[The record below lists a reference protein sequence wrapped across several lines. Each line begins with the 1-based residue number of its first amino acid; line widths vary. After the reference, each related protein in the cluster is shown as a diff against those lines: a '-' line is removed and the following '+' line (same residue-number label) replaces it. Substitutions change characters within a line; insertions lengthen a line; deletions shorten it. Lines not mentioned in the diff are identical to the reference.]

1 MKKLVISFALVI
13 FFVNLALAG
22 GILTNTNQSAQ
33 FVRMLSR
40 NASTDLDAVYFN
52 PAGLMVMENGFYF
65 GVHNQTIFQTK
76 TVVSGNPLLL
86 YDNEYIGDVKAPV
99 FPTAFAVYKTDKY
112 ALSLGFG
119 PNGGGGSADFA
130 TGLPSFESNFAK
142 LVPALSS
149 LSALGFPVEA
159 YDVDIKFEGT
169 SVFWG
174 IQLGLSYK
182 LSDAFSVYGGARY
195 MPSKNTYAGSMT
207 NIKLGPSDNLQNA
220 NTYLTNA
227 ATYATGMGTT
237 LSATA
242 SGLAPLIA
250 GGAGTLTISQAQ
262 ALGLIPAATAAQLT
276 GGLISLGVPSAQASA
291 MNFTQVQA
299 TYSAAGTQMTTT
311 GATLAANASQLVDK
325 EVDVEQTGTGFT
337 PILGANIHLEKLN
350 VGLKYE
356 FKTKLKLV
364 NDTKVDDVGMFPDG
378 KKVHSDMPAIFA
390 LGADYKISDKLKA
403 SLSYNLYFDKDVN
416 WGLNIYNEQRTI
428 DNNYFEIALGVE
440 YAVSE
445 KLTLSCGAMN
455 SNTGVS
461 EAYQSDFSYSN
472 DSYTGGL
479 GFSYKINDKLT
490 LDAGFMYTSYV
501 NDEKSFAPEG
511 LPSYTEDYDKKT
523 TTFAVGIGYKIF

>member
-1 MKKLVISFALVI
+1 MKKLVISPALVI

-33 FVRMLSR
+33 FARMLSR

-76 TVVSGNPLLL
+76 TIVSGNPLLM

-99 FPTAFAVYKTDKY
+99 FPTAFAVYKADKY
-112 ALSLGFG
+112 AVSLGFG

-130 TGLPSFESNFAK
+130 TGLPSFESNIAK
-142 LVPALSS
+142 LVPALSA
-149 LSALGFPVEA
+149 LSALGFPVQA

-169 SVFWG
+169 SVYWG

-195 MPSKNTYAGSMT
+195 LPSKNTYAGSMT
-207 NIKLGPSDNLQNA
+207 NIQLGPTGNLQSGS
-220 NTYLTNA
+220 TYLTNA
-227 ATYATGMGTT
+227 
-237 LSATA
+237 SATA
-242 SGLAPLIA
+242 TGLGATLTATATSLNPLVQ
-250 GGAGTLTISQAQ
+250 GGAGSYTIPQAQ
-262 ALGLIPAATAAQLT
+262 GAGLIDATTAAQLLE
-276 GGLISLGVPSAQASA
+276 GLASLGVPSAQASA

-299 TYSAAGTQMTTT
+299 TYSAAGTQMAGT
-311 GATLAANASQLVDK
+311 GATLAASASALVDK
-325 EVDVEQTGTGFT
+325 EVDTEQTGTGFT
-337 PILGANIHLEKLN
+337 PILGANIHLDKLN
-350 VGLKYE
+350 IGLKYE
-356 FKTKLKLV
+356 FQTKLELE
-364 NDTKVDDVGMFPDG
+364 NSTTVDDLGMFPDG
-378 KKVHSDMPAIFA
+378 QKTRSDLPAILA
-390 LGADYKISDKLKA
+390 IGADYKVTDKFKA
-403 SLSYNLYFDKDVN
+403 SFSYNLYFDKNVD
-416 WGLNIYNEQRTI
+416 WGKNIYGQTRTI
-428 DNNYFEIALGVE
+428 DNNYYEIALGVE
-440 YAVSE
+440 YALNE

-479 GFSYKINDKLT
+479 GFSYKINEKLI

-501 NDEKSFAPEG
+501 NAEKSFAPEG

-523 TTFAVGIGYKIF
+523 TTFAVGIAYQIF